1 MFQSEQLQEKWAPLL
16 DYEGMDPIKD
26 NHRKA
31 VTAVLLEN
39 QEKFLR
45 EQSAFETGTSML
57 TEQPTNWTGTNSTP
71 GAGAGNAGFSG
82 DATASGPVAGFDPV
96 LISLIRRAMLNLVAY
111 DLAGVQPMSGP
122 TGLIF
127 AMRSRY
133 TSQSGTEALFNEA
146 DTAFSG
152 TDSNSDTTLTRPFSD
167 PDVGIG
173 TVTQNGT
180 NPSALNPVGTAST
193 NTAAYTV
200 GQGMPTGDSENLGYG
215 ANNQFNQMAFSIEKV
230 TVTAKS
236 RALKAEYSLE
246 LAQDL
251 KAIHGLNA
259 EAELANILSTE
270 ILAEINREVIRTIY
284 KVAEQGA
291 IQNTATAGI
300 FDLDIDSNGRWSVE
314 KFKGLI
320 FQIERDANAIA
331 QRTRRG
337 KGNIILCSADV
348 ASALTMAGV
357 LDYTPALNANLN
369 VNDTGNT
376 FAGTLQGKYRVYID
390 PYAANLTTG
399 IPSSAPTG
407 GNQYYVVGYKGTSP
421 YDAGLFYCPYVPLQM
436 VRAVGE
442 NSFQPKIGFKTRYGM
457 VANPFA
463 QGLTQGLGALT
474 TNANRYYRRVAV
486 KNLM

>member
-1 MFQSEQLQEKWAPLL
+1 MFHSEQLQEKWAPLL
-16 DYEGMDPIKD
+16 NYDGLDPIKD
-26 NHRKA
+26 SHRRA

-45 EQSAFETGTSML
+45 EQVAFNQGSMGMLMESPTTNTGSFSAS
-57 TEQPTNWTGTNSTP
+57 
-71 GAGAGNAGFSG
+71 GAGANASGFSAG
-82 DATASGPVAGFDPV
+82 AGAAGPVAGFDPV
-96 LISLIRRAMLNLVAY
+96 LISLIRRAMPNLVAY
-111 DLAGVQPMSGP
+111 DLAGVQPMNGP

-133 TSQSGTEALFNEA
+133 NNQNGTEAFFNEP
-146 DTAFSG
+146 DTAYSG
-152 TDSNSDTTLTRPFSD
+152 QNQGFDVTGGFTDGVAGMGTTAQS
-167 PDVGIG
+167 GS
-173 TVTQNGT
+173 
-180 NPSALNPVGTAST
+180 NPSILNPVGSASSLGY
-193 NTAAYTV
+193 NV
-200 GQGMPTGDSENLGYG
+200 GQGMRTDDSEALGTSG
-215 ANNQFNQMAFSIEKV
+215 NDFNEMSFSIEKIS
-230 TVTAKS
+230 VTAKS

-291 IQNTATAGI
+291 VQNVATAGQ
-300 FDLDIDSNGRWSVE
+300 FDLDVDSNGRWSVE
-314 KFKGLI
+314 KFKGLL

-337 KGNIILCSADV
+337 KGNIIMCSADV

-369 VNDTGNT
+369 VDDTGNT
-376 FAGTLQGKYRVYID
+376 FAGTLMGKYRVYID
-390 PYAANLTTG
+390 PYSANLAANNSGLAQG
-399 IPSSAPTG
+399 S
-407 GNQYYVVGYKGTSP
+407 NQYYVVGYKGSSP

-442 NSFQPKIGFKTRYGM
+442 NTFQPKIGFKTRYGL

-463 QGLTQGLGALT
+463 EGTNQGLGNL
-474 TNANRYYRRVAV
+474 NVNSNRYYRRVGV

>member
-1 MFQSEQLQEKWAPLL
+1 MP
-16 DYEGMDPIKD
+16 
-26 NHRKA
+26 
-31 VTAVLLEN
+31 
-39 QEKFLR
+39 
-45 EQSAFETGTSML
+45 
-57 TEQPTNWTGTNSTP
+57 
-71 GAGAGNAGFSG
+71 
-82 DATASGPVAGFDPV
+82 
-96 LISLIRRAMLNLVAY
+96 NLVAY

-133 TSQSGTEALFNEA
+133 TNQSGNEA
-146 DTAFSG
+146 FYNEVDSAFSG
-152 TDSNSDTTLTRPFSD
+152 QDAGRDETAGFSDTAA
-167 PDVGIG
+167 GIG
-173 TVTQNGT
+173 TTAQSGT
-180 NPSALNPVGTAST
+180 NPSVLNPVGTATST
-193 NTAAYTV
+193 AYNV
-200 GQGMPTGDSENLGYG
+200 GQGMVTGDAENLDGTSTD
-215 ANNQFNQMAFSIEKV
+215 AFNQMAFSIEKV

-291 IQNTATAGI
+291 VQNTATAGI
-300 FDLDIDSNGRWSVE
+300 FDLDVDSNGRWSVE
-314 KFKGLI
+314 KFKGLL

-337 KGNIILCSADV
+337 KGNIVMCSADV

-357 LDYTPALNANLN
+357 LDYTPALNSNLN
-369 VNDTGNT
+369 VDDTGNT
-376 FAGTLQGKYRVYID
+376 FAGTLMGKFRVYID
-390 PYAANLTTG
+390 PYSANLTTANAT
-399 IPSSAPTG
+399 P
-407 GNQYYVVGYKGTSP
+407 GNQYYVVGYKGSSP

-442 NSFQPKIGFKTRYGM
+442 NSFQPKIGFKTRYGL

-463 QGLTQGLGALT
+463 EGTDQGLGRLQV
-474 TNANRYYRRVAV
+474 NANRYYRRVAV

>member
-1 MFQSEQLQEKWAPLL
+1 MQAPINQEALVEKWAPLL
-16 DYEGMDPIKD
+16 DYDGLDPIKD
-26 NHRKA
+26 NHRRM

-39 QEKFLR
+39 QEQTQREEREFL
-45 EQSAFETGTSML
+45 S
-57 TEQPTNWTGTNSTP
+57 EQPTVTTGSS
-71 GAGAGNAGFSG
+71 GATAGFSAG
-82 DATASGPVAGFDPV
+82 ATAGGPVAGFDPV
-96 LISLIRRAMLNLVAY
+96 LISLIRRSMPNLVAY

-127 AMRSRY
+127 AMRSRF
-133 TSQSGTEALFNEA
+133 TNQSGTEALFNEP
-146 DTAFSG
+146 DTAFSAQH
-152 TDSNSDTTLTRPFSD
+152 
-167 PDVGIG
+167 PDGGADISAG
-173 TVTQNGT
+173 YTQNEGATTNATVGFGTTGGTQAT
-180 NPSALNPVGTAST
+180 NPAALNPES
-193 NTAAYTV
+193 
-200 GQGMPTGDSENLGYG
+200 GQGAATYPVGRGMDTEDAEALGESG
-215 ANNQFNQMAFSIEKV
+215 QLFNEMAFSIEKV

-284 KVAEQGA
+284 KVAESGA
-291 IQNTATAGI
+291 QTNVATAGA
-300 FDLDIDSNGRWSVE
+300 FDLDTDSNGRWSVE

-337 KGNIILCSADV
+337 KGNMILCSADV

-369 VNDTGNT
+369 VDDTGNT
-376 FAGTLQGKYRVYID
+376 FAGILQGKYRVYID
-390 PYAANLTTG
+390 PFAANL
-399 IPSSAPTG
+399 AAD
-407 GNQYYVVGYKGTSP
+407 QYYVVGYKGSSP

-436 VRAVGE
+436 VRAVGQDT
-442 NSFQPKIGFKTRYGM
+442 FQPKIGFKTRYGM

-463 QGLTQGLGALT
+463 EGTTQGLGRLSV
-474 TNANRYYRRVAV
+474 NANRYYRRVKV
-486 KNLM
+486 QNLM

>member
-1 MFQSEQLQEKWAPLL
+1 MFNQEHLQEKWAPLL
-16 DYEGMDPIKD
+16 DYEGLDPIRD
-26 NHRKA
+26 SHRRM

-39 QEKFLR
+39 QERALR
-45 EQSAFETGTSML
+45 EEREFLHEAA
-57 TEQPTNWTGTNSTP
+57 PTTNTNSGTY
-71 GAGAGNAGFSG
+71 AGFSAG
-82 DATASGPVAGFDPV
+82 ASSPVAGFDPV
-96 LISLIRRAMLNLVAY
+96 LISLIRRAMPNLVAY
-111 DLAGVQPMSGP
+111 DLAGVQPMNGP

-133 TSQSGTEALFNEA
+133 ANMTGTEALFNEA
-146 DTAFSG
+146 DTSFSG
-152 TDSNSDTTLTRPFSD
+152 ENNKGTLTNGFSGGS
-167 PDVGIG
+167 VGFG
-173 TVTQNGT
+173 TTGGTGLSGAT
-180 NPSALNPVGTAST
+180 NPSALNPEGSQTAT
-193 NTAAYTV
+193 TYPT
-200 GQGMPTGDSENLGYG
+200 GQGMRTDDAEALGDD
-215 ANNQFNQMAFSIEKV
+215 ANNAFNQMAFSIEKV

-291 IQNTATAGI
+291 VQNVATPGV
-300 FDLDIDSNGRWSVE
+300 FDLDVDSNGRWSVE
-314 KFKGLI
+314 KFKGLL

-337 KGNIILCSADV
+337 KGNTIICSADV

-357 LDYTPALNANLN
+357 LDYTPALNANLS
-369 VNDTGNT
+369 VDDTGNT
-376 FAGTLQGKYRVYID
+376 FAGTLMGKFRVYID
-390 PYAANLTTG
+390 PYAANLTSGNAT
-399 IPSSAPTG
+399 P
-407 GNQYYVVGYKGTSP
+407 GNQYYVIGYKGSSP

-463 QGLTQGLGALT
+463 EGTNQGLGNLNL
-474 TNANRYYRRVAV
+474 NANRYYRRVSV

>member
-1 MFQSEQLQEKWAPLL
+1 MFQSEHLQEKWAPLL
-16 DYEGMDPIKD
+16 DYQGLDSIRD
-26 NHRKA
+26 SHRRA

-39 QEKFLR
+39 QERFLR
-45 EQSAFETGTSML
+45 EEQSFQVGNLSNLMES
-57 TEQPTNWTGTNSTP
+57 PTNSVGNGGFTGGSAA
-71 GAGAGNAGFSG
+71 AGP
-82 DATASGPVAGFDPV
+82 TAGFDPV
-96 LISLIRRAMLNLVAY
+96 LISLIRRSMPNLIAY
-111 DLAGVQPMSGP
+111 DIAGVQPMSGP

-133 TSQSGTEALFNEA
+133 VNQNGNEAFFNEV
-146 DTAFSG
+146 DSSFSG
-152 TDSNSDTTLTRPFSD
+152 QPAGLDDANGFTNGAVGMGTT
-167 PDVGIG
+167 
-173 TVTQNGT
+173 TQGGT
-180 NPSALNPVGTAST
+180 NPSVLNPVGTATST
-193 NTAAYTV
+193 AYNV
-200 GQGMPTGDSENLGYG
+200 GQGLRTDSAEGLDGTGGD
-215 ANNQFNQMAFSIEKV
+215 AFNQMAFSIEKV

-270 ILAEINREVIRTIY
+270 ILAEINREVIRTVY

-291 IQNTATAGI
+291 VQNVATPGI

-314 KFKGLI
+314 KFKGLL

-337 KGNIILCSADV
+337 KGNMILCSADV

-369 VNDTGNT
+369 VDDTGNT
-376 FAGTLQGKYRVYID
+376 FAGTLMGKFRVYID
-390 PYAANLTTG
+390 PYAANLTTANG
-399 IPSSAPTG
+399 TP
-407 GNQYYVVGYKGTSP
+407 GNQYYVVGYKGSSP

-442 NSFQPKIGFKTRYGM
+442 NNFQPKIGFKTRYGM

-463 QGLTQGLGALT
+463 EGTAQGLGGLSI
-474 TNANRYYRRVAV
+474 NANRYYRRVAV

>member
-1 MFQSEQLQEKWAPLL
+1 MFQSEHLQEKWAPLL
-16 DYEGMDPIKD
+16 NYEGLDSIKD
-26 NHRKA
+26 SHRRA

-39 QEKFLR
+39 QERFLR
-45 EQSAFETGTSML
+45 EQSSFETAGSFL
-57 TEQPTNWTGTNSTP
+57 TEAPTNSVGNGGFT
-71 GAGAGNAGFSG
+71 NAGG
-82 DATASGPVAGFDPV
+82 TGPTAGFDPV
-96 LISLIRRAMLNLVAY
+96 LISLIRRSMPNLIAY
-111 DLAGVQPMSGP
+111 DIAGVQPMSGP

-133 TSQSGTEALFNEA
+133 VNQTGNEAFFNEA
-146 DTAFSG
+146 DSAFSG
-152 TDSNSDTTLTRPFSD
+152 QPKGLD
-167 PDVGIG
+167 DVNGFTNG
-173 TVTQNGT
+173 TVGMGTTTQGGT
-180 NPSALNPVGTAST
+180 NPSVLNPVGTATST
-193 NTAAYTV
+193 AYNV
-200 GQGMPTGDSENLGYG
+200 GQGLRTDSAENLDGTG
-215 ANNQFNQMAFSIEKV
+215 ADAFNQMAFSIEKV

-270 ILAEINREVIRTIY
+270 ILAEINREVIRTVY

-291 IQNTATAGI
+291 VQNVATPGI

-314 KFKGLI
+314 KFKGLL

-337 KGNIILCSADV
+337 KGNIIMCSADV

-357 LDYTPALNANLN
+357 LDYTPALNSNLN
-369 VNDTGNT
+369 VDDTGNT
-376 FAGTLQGKYRVYID
+376 FAGTLMGKFRVYID
-390 PYAANLTTG
+390 PYAANLTSG
-399 IPSSAPTG
+399 NASP
-407 GNQYYVVGYKGTSP
+407 GNQYYVVGYKGSSP

-442 NSFQPKIGFKTRYGM
+442 NNFQPKIGFKTRYGM

-463 QGLTQGLGALT
+463 EGTDAGLGGLTI
-474 TNANRYYRRVAV
+474 NANRYYRRVAV

>member
-1 MFQSEQLQEKWAPLL
+1 MFNSEQLQEKWAPVL
-16 DYEGMDPIKD
+16 DHQGLD
-26 NHRKA
+26 NIQDSHKRA

-45 EQSAFETGTSML
+45 EQNSFNNSGSFLAEA
-57 TEQPTNWTGTNSTP
+57 PTNAVGDGGFTGSSA
-71 GAGAGNAGFSG
+71 AG
-82 DATASGPVAGFDPV
+82 GPTAGFDPV
-96 LISLIRRAMLNLVAY
+96 LISLIRRSMPNLVAY

-133 TSQSGTEALFNEA
+133 TNQSGTEALFNEA

-152 TDSNSDTTLTRPFSD
+152 QSSEGDLTAGFTDVNAGMGTTPAQ
-167 PDVGIG
+167 VGS
-173 TVTQNGT
+173 
-180 NPSALNPVGTAST
+180 NPSVLNPVGTGNSL
-193 NTAAYTV
+193 AYSV
-200 GQGMPTGDSENLGYG
+200 GQGMATTDAENLGVG
-215 ANNQFNQMAFSIEKV
+215 NDQFNEMAFSIEKV

-246 LAQDL
+246 LAQDI

-291 IQNTATAGI
+291 TVNTATAGE

-314 KFKGLI
+314 KFKGLL

-337 KGNIILCSADV
+337 KGNIIMCSADV
-348 ASALTMAGV
+348 ASALAMAGV

-369 VNDTGNT
+369 VDDTGNT
-376 FAGTLQGKYRVYID
+376 FAGTLLGKFRVYID
-390 PYAANLTTG
+390 PYSANNAA
-399 IPSSAPTG
+399 
-407 GNQYYVVGYKGTSP
+407 NQYYVAGYKGSSP

-442 NSFQPKIGFKTRYGM
+442 NTFQPKIGFKTRYGL

-463 QGLTQGLGALT
+463 EGDATSQGLGRLQV
-474 TNANRYYRRVAV
+474 NKNRYYRRVTV